1 MYDELMCR
9 IENLGV
15 VPVVVI
21 KDASKA
27 VPLAKA
33 ILKGGINAIEVTF
46 RTDAA
51 EESME
56 LIHQAIPEMILGAG
70 TVITID
76 QAKKAVDAGAQFIV
90 SPGLDSDIVQWC
102 KENEVPVIPGVCTA
116 SEVQKGVKM
125 GLKALKLFP
134 AEASGR
140 VNMIKNLCG
149 PFPQVKFMTTGGIS
163 SSNLAEYAACE
174 HVLAAGG
181 SWMVKSNLI
190 EAENLDE
197 ITRLCSDAIMKAQ
210 GFELI
215 HFGINTNSIDD
226 AKTAASRFEA
236 FGMESKT
243 GNSSTFMDK
252 TIELMHS
259 QFRGIHGH
267 IGYKC
272 FNVERSLEYLSVHGF
287 TPAKDTIKLDEKGR
301 IKVVYLNE
309 EVEGFAIHLVRA

>member
-1 MYDELMCR
+1 MFDELMCK
-9 IENLGV
+9 IESIGV

-21 KDASKA
+21 NDPAKA

-33 ILKGGINAIEVTF
+33 ILKGGINTIEVTF

-51 EESME
+51 EESIK
-56 LIHQAIPEMILGAG
+56 LIHQAVPEMILGAG
-70 TVITID
+70 TVITTE

-102 KENEVPVIPGVCTA
+102 KENEVAVIPGVCTA
-116 SEVQKGVKM
+116 SEVQQGVKM
-125 GLKALKLFP
+125 GLKALKFFP
-134 AEASGR
+134 AEASGG

-163 SSNLAEYAACE
+163 PSNLAEYAACD

-190 EAENLDE
+190 ESENWDE
-197 ITRLCSDAIMKAQ
+197 ITRLCSDAILKAQ

-226 AKTAASRFEA
+226 AKTAALSFES
-236 FGMESKT
+236 FGMNANVGS
-243 GNSSTFMDK
+243 SSTLMDT

-259 QFRGIHGH
+259 QFRGTHGH

-272 FNVERSLEYLSVHGF
+272 FNVERSLKYLSLHGF
-287 TPAKDTIKLDEKGR
+287 TPEEDTIKLDGKGR

-309 EVEGFAIHLVRA
+309 EIEGFAIHLVRA